1 MSIIK
6 QKVLYTY
13 TVIETEQQDVKL
25 VSVKQIVLEER
36 PQYFLQRSN

>member
-1 MSIIK
+1 MK

-13 TVIETEQQDVKL
+13 SVIETEQQDVKL
-25 VSVKQIVLEER
+25 VSVKQILLEER

>member
-13 TVIETEQQDVKL
+13 SVIETEQQDVKL